1 MNEKILELIENRRKL
16 LARIA
21 SQREEMVEI
30 GSQLR
35 APLQLVDRGLVVARF
50 LRIYPVYPML
60 FAGATAF
67 FMIRRLRIF
76 GLVWRVWKF
85 YRDFTSLPGKRV
97 SRDYIP

>member
-1 MNEKILELIENRRKL
+1 MQVMNEKIIGLTENRRKL
-16 LARIA
+16 LAKIA
-21 SQREEMVEI
+21 SQREEMVET

-35 APLQLVDRGLVVARF
+35 APLLLVDRGLVVARF
-50 LRIYPVYPML
+50 LRIYPVYPVL

-85 YRDFTSLPGKRV
+85 YRELTAASA
-97 SRDYIP
+97 